1 MKPVENVSIGGY
13 VFSLEDDACEVARK
27 YLSELESFYM
37 KVESG
42 SEIMEGIEER
52 MSELLLEQSGKGGV
66 VTLPMVEI
74 AIATLG
80 RPEAIEEESKDASVS
95 GEEPSARKEERD
107 EDDFK
112 VKRKL
117 YRDPSSGKVAG
128 VCSGLGAFFKV
139 DATVFRILF
148 VVLTL
153 AGYGFFVRHGWF
165 NTPSLFAPI
174 VYAILW
180 ICMPIA
186 KTVQQRDELHGEK
199 GTVDAISA
207 RIQSAAKEV
216 EEAANNVAKSDSAKA
231 FWRLLALCIGIV
243 FLVAGVSGVVSLG
256 CVTIGDNFLSKTF
269 FLNKFLEE
277 VAREAPLALDMF
289 SYPPLVAA
297 LAVVV
302 VVPFIALIYAGI
314 LLLFDLKAPKWR
326 PGLCLF
332 VVWLIALTVLAVL
345 CAMFFVRGSI

>member
-13 VFSLEDDACEVARK
+13 VFSLEDDACQAVRK
-27 YLSELESFYM
+27 YMSELETFYA

-42 SEIMEGIEER
+42 SEVLEGIEER
-52 MSELLLEQSGKGGV
+52 MSELLLEQSGRGGV
-66 VTLPMVEI
+66 VTLPMVEV

-80 RPEAIEEESKDASVS
+80 KPEAIEEESSINDDKQS
-95 GEEPSARKEERD
+95 GNT
-107 EDDFK
+107 DDLK

-117 YRDPSSGKVAG
+117 YRDPANGKVAG
-128 VCSGLGAFFKV
+128 VCAGLGAFFGV
-139 DATVFRILF
+139 DTTVFRILF

-153 AGYGFFVRHGWF
+153 AGCGFFMRHGWL
-165 NTPSLFAPI
+165 NTPSMFAPI

-180 ICMPIA
+180 ICMPQA
-186 KTVQQRDELHGEK
+186 RTVRQRDELHGEK

-231 FWRLLALCIGIV
+231 FWRILALCIGIV

-269 FLNKFLEE
+269 FLNRFLEE
-277 VAREAPLALDMF
+277 VAQEAPLALDMF
-289 SYPPLVAA
+289 SYPPLVIA

-302 VVPFIALIYAGI
+302 ALPFIAFIYAGI
-314 LLLFDLKAPKWR
+314 MLIFDLKAPKWH

-332 VVWLIALTVLAVL
+332 VVWLIALTVLAVFSV
-345 CAMFFVRGSI
+345 MFFARGTI

>member
-52 MSELLLEQSGKGGV
+52 MSELLLEQCGKGGV
-66 VTLPMVEI
+66 VTLQMVES

-80 RPEAIEEESKDASVS
+80 RPETIEEESSS
-95 GEEPSARKEERD
+95 LGEEEKEKVQ
-107 EDDFK
+107 DDFK

-117 YRDPSSGKVAG
+117 YRDPSNGKVAG
-128 VCSGLGAFFKV
+128 VCAGLGTYFGV
-139 DATVFRILF
+139 DVTVFRILF

-153 AGYGFFVRHGWF
+153 AGCGFFVRHGWF

>member
-13 VFSLEDDACEVARK
+13 VFNFEDDACMAAK
-27 YLSELESFYM
+27 TYLSELDSFYS
-37 KVESG
+37 KEVSG
-42 SEIMEGIEER
+42 SEVMEGIEER
-52 MSELLLEQSGKGGV
+52 MSELLLENCGKAGV
-66 VTLPMVEI
+66 VTLPMVEDV
-74 AIATLG
+74 IATLG
-80 RPEAIEEESKDASVS
+80 KPEAIEAETVENNNPEPPKQEE
-95 GEEPSARKEERD
+95 
-107 EDDFK
+107 FK

-117 YRDPSSGKVAG
+117 YRDPANGKVAG
-128 VCSGLGAFFKV
+128 VCSGLGAFFGV

-153 AGYGFFVRHGWF
+153 AGCGFFMRHGWL
-165 NTPSLFAPI
+165 NTPSMFAPI

-180 ICMPIA
+180 ICMPQA
-186 KTVQQRDELHGEK
+186 KTVRQRDELHGEK

-269 FLNKFLEE
+269 FLNRFLEE
-277 VAREAPLALDMF
+277 VAQEAPLALDMF

-302 VVPFIALIYAGI
+302 VIPFIALIYVGI

-332 VVWLIALTVLAVL
+332 VIWLIALTVLAVFSV
-345 CAMFFVRGSI
+345 MFFARGTI

>member
-13 VFSLEDDACEVARK
+13 VFSLEDDACEVTRK

-52 MSELLLEQSGKGGV
+52 MSELLLEQCGKGGV
-66 VTLPMVEI
+66 VTLQMVES

-80 RPEAIEEESKDASVS
+80 RPETIEEESSS
-95 GEEPSARKEERD
+95 LGEEEKEKVQ
-107 EDDFK
+107 DDFK

-117 YRDPSSGKVAG
+117 YRDPSNGKVAG
-128 VCSGLGAFFKV
+128 VCAGLGTYFGV
-139 DATVFRILF
+139 DVTVFRIIF

-153 AGYGFFVRHGWF
+153 AGFGFFFDRGWMHSS
-165 NTPSLFAPI
+165 SLFAPV

-180 ICMPIA
+180 ICMPQA
-186 KTVQQRDELHGEK
+186 KTVRQRDELHGEK

-207 RIQSAAKEV
+207 RIRNAAQEV
-216 EEAANNVAKSDSAKA
+216 EDAAGNVAKSDFFKG
-231 FWRLLALCIGIV
+231 FGRILGLCVGIV
-243 FLVAGVSGVVSLG
+243 FLVAGVAGVVSIG
-256 CVTIGDNFLSKTF
+256 SVTIGNNYFLSNTF
-269 FLNKFLEE
+269 FLNRLTEDI
-277 VAREAPLALDMF
+277 ANEAPELLDMLSF
-289 SYPPLVAA
+289 PPLVASMA
-297 LAVVV
+297 AVIVI
-302 VVPFIALIYAGI
+302 PFVAFVYAGVM
-314 LLLFDLKAPKWR
+314 LLFDLKAPKWR
-326 PGLCLF
+326 PGLCIF

>member
-1 MKPVENVSIGGY
+1 MKPVEYVSIGGY
-13 VFSLEDDACEVARK
+13 VFSLENDACEAAK
-27 YLSELESFYM
+27 QYLSELETFYS

-42 SEIMEGIEER
+42 SEVMEGIEER
-52 MSELLLEQSGKGGV
+52 MSELLLEQSGRGGV

-74 AIATLG
+74 AITTLG
-80 RPEAIEEESKDASVS
+80 RPEAIEEESNEDAVP
-95 GEEPSARKEERD
+95 GEAASARNEEKD
-107 EDDFK
+107 TEDFK

-117 YRDPSSGKVAG
+117 YRDPSNGKVAG
-128 VCSGLGAFFKV
+128 VCAGLGAFFGV
-139 DATVFRILF
+139 DTTVFRIIF

-153 AGYGFFVRHGWF
+153 AGCGFFMRHGWL
-165 NTPSLFAPI
+165 NTPSMFAPI

-180 ICMPIA
+180 ICMPQA
-186 KTVQQRDELHGEK
+186 KTVRQRDELHGEK

-216 EEAANNVAKSDSAKA
+216 EEAASNVAKSDSAKA
-231 FWRLLALCIGIV
+231 FWRILALCIGIA

-269 FLNKFLEE
+269 FLNRFLEE
-277 VAREAPLALDMF
+277 VAQEAPLALDMF

-302 VVPFIALIYAGI
+302 VIPFIALIYAGI
-314 LLLFDLKAPKWR
+314 MMIFDLKSPKWH

-332 VVWLIALTVLAVL
+332 VVWLIALTVLAVFSVML
-345 CAMFFVRGSI
+345 FARGTI